1 MTVEVTDS
9 NFDTVVLQSDK
20 PVLVDFWA
28 EWCGPCRVIG
38 PLVKEI
44 SEEYGDK
51 VLVTK
56 LDVDSNPTITN
67 KFNIRNIPTVL
78 FFKNGKVVDKVIGAV
93 AKSALVSKLNLLL

>member
-51 VLVTK
+51 VVVTK

-67 KFNIRNIPTVL
+67 KFSIRNIPTVL
-78 FFKNGKVVDKVIGAV
+78 FFKNGQVVDKVIGAV
-93 AKSALVSKLNLLL
+93 AKSQLVNKLQPLL